1 MPRIK
6 RIYLE
11 EGIFHILA
19 RGNNKQW
26 LFKDK
31 SDFKYYLDILKRLK
45 KEQPFLLYHYILMNN
60 HVHLLIE
67 TNQKTELSKLMKRI
81 NLLYY
86 NHYKRK
92 YNYAGH
98 FWQDRF
104 KSILVSKDE
113 YLLACGLYIEGN
125 PIRAGLVKKAEDYPY
140 SSFKY
145 YAYSDSDGLIDR
157 DPFYDN
163 LGKDNSERQKE
174 YQKLILQRN
183 NRINKH
189 VLNNFFLG
197 NRKFITE
204 MERKFEV
211 CNLRNRRGRPKDVE
225 KTIK

>member
-11 EGIFHILA
+11 EGIFHILT

-26 LFKDK
+26 VFKDE

-45 KEQPFLLYHYILMNN
+45 KEQPFLLYHYVLMNN

-86 NHYKRK
+86 NYYKRK

-113 YLLACGLYIEGN
+113 YLLACGLYIERN
-125 PIRAGLVKKAEDYPY
+125 PIRAGIVKKAGDYSY

-145 YAYSDSDGLIDR
+145 YAYGDSDRLIDG

-163 LGKDNSERQKE
+163 LGKNNSERRRK
-174 YQKLILQRN
+174 YQRLILQED

-197 NRKFITE
+197 NEKFITE
-204 MERKFEV
+204 MEMKFEV
-211 CNLRNRRGRPKDVE
+211 CNLRHRRGRPKDVE
-225 KTIK
+225 KNIK

>member
-26 LFKDK
+26 VFKNE
-31 SDFKYYLDILKRLK
+31 SDFKYYLDILKQLK

-98 FWQDRF
+98 FWQGRF

-113 YLLACGLYIEGN
+113 YLLACGLYIERN

-145 YAYSDSDGLIDR
+145 YAYGDSDGLIDR

-163 LGKDNSERQKE
+163 LGKNNSERQKE
-174 YQKLILQRN
+174 YQRLILQED

-189 VLNNFFLG
+189 ILNNFFLG
-197 NRKFITE
+197 NKKFITE

-211 CNLRNRRGRPKDVE
+211 CNLRNKRGRPKDVE
-225 KTIK
+225 KKIK

>member
-1 MPRIK
+1 MSRVK

-11 EGIFHILA
+11 EGIFHILT

-26 LFKDK
+26 VFKDK
-31 SDFKYYLDILKRLK
+31 PDFKYYLDILKRLK
-45 KEQPFLLYHYILMNN
+45 KEQPFLLHHYVLMNN

-104 KSILVSKDE
+104 KSILVSRDE

-145 YAYSDSDGLIDR
+145 YAYGDSDGLTDR

-163 LGKDNSERQKE
+163 LGKDNGERQKE
-174 YQKLILQRN
+174 YQRLILQGD
-183 NRINKH
+183 NRISKQ

-197 NRKFITE
+197 NKKFITE

-211 CNLRNRRGRPKDVE
+211 CNLRNRRGRPKNEE
-225 KTIK
+225 KDIK

>member
-26 LFKDK
+26 LFEDK

-86 NHYKRK
+86 NHYRRK

-125 PIRAGLVKKAEDYPY
+125 PIRAGLVKIAEDYPY

-145 YAYSDSDGLIDR
+145 NG
-157 DPFYDN
+157 
-163 LGKDNSERQKE
+163 ERQKE
-174 YQKLILQRN
+174 YQKLILQGD
-183 NRINKH
+183 NRISKQ

-197 NRKFITE
+197 NKKFITE

-225 KTIK
+225 KNIK